1 MNWLQALLLGL
12 VQGLTEF
19 LPVSS
24 SGHLAIG
31 KAVLGVEP
39 SQDLMFEVTVHAATV
54 LATIVVFRKQI
65 WKLLCGLFKFKYN
78 DETDY
83 IAKICLSMIPVLIVG
98 VFFKDAVEAAFN
110 SLLVVG
116 IALLVTALL
125 LTLSDCLA
133 GKKISQLRTSCSAR
147 NDNNETPASVT
158 STDDLASS
166 VISTDDL
173 ASSVISTEASTSAV
187 SNDGL
192 ASSVIST
199 EAEPSGEISPR
210 NGISLWQAFV
220 VGIGQALAVIP
231 GLSRSGT
238 TISTGLLCGVKREAM
253 AQFSFLMVLVP
264 ILGEMF
270 LDVVGGDFAASSVGV
285 LPLLIGFLAAF
296 ASGLF
301 ACKVMIALVRKAKLK
316 WFGLYCAVVGLLV
329 LIFLA

>member
-1 MNWLQALLLGL
+1 MDWLQALLLGL

-31 KAVLGVEP
+31 KALLGVEP
-39 SQDLMFEVTVHAATV
+39 SEDLIFEVTVHAATV

-65 WKLLCGLFKFKYN
+65 WQLLCGLFKFKYN

-98 VFFKDAVEAAFN
+98 VFFKDSVEAAFG

-125 LTLSDCLA
+125 LVLSDYL
-133 GKKISQLRTSCSAR
+133 
-147 NDNNETPASVT
+147 
-158 STDDLASS
+158 SS
-166 VISTDDL
+166 RVKGVKDY
-173 ASSVISTEASTSAV
+173 
-187 SNDGL
+187 
-192 ASSVIST
+192 
-199 EAEPSGEISPR
+199 R
-210 NGISLWQAFV
+210 NGISFWQAFV

-238 TISTGLLCGVKREAM
+238 TISTGLICGVKRESM

-285 LPLLIGFLAAF
+285 LPLLLGFAAAF
-296 ASGLF
+296 VSGLF